1 MAHMFFADFK
11 YKAMVLVFK
20 RESLQWTARDVSDFP
35 SPLFLLSSW
44 VVPATFTQAIYCIS
58 LCAAFHFS
66 TFLDAEWRVIWSES
80 HYLNR
85 EICKHCL
92 HEEWLGGM
100 RGKTLFLFS
109 DIYFTL
115 NSKWGRGKN
124 LPIHLNK
131 MTINWQVSIC
141 ITLSTPASSVRS
153 QIVGTKIST
162 FLGLVP
168 LCFQY

>member
-1 MAHMFFADFK
+1 
-11 YKAMVLVFK
+11 MVLVFK
-20 RESLQWTARDVSDFP
+20 RESLQWTAQDVSDFP
-35 SPLFLLSSW
+35 SPLFLLSSR
-44 VVPATFTQAIYCIS
+44 VVSATFMHVIYCIG
-58 LCAAFHFS
+58 LYAAPHFS
-66 TFLDAEWRVIWSES
+66 TFLDTEWRVIWSES

-92 HEEWLGGM
+92 HGERLGG
-100 RGKTLFLFS
+100 GGGEKKSEPFS
-109 DIYFTL
+109 CSLTSIYFTP

-131 MTINWQVSIC
+131 TTINWQVSIF
-141 ITLSTPASSVRS
+141 ITLSTPASSDRS
-153 QIVGTKIST
+153 QIVGTEIST